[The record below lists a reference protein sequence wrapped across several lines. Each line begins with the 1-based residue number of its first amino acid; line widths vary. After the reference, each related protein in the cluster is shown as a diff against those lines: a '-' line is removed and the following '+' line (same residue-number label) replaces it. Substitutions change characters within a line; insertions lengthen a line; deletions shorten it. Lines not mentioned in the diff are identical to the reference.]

1 MPSSSAPLHRALL
14 LRGVLA
20 GALIALGLVGTLVS
34 AWYFFVKPAPDLD
47 RCLRIIATG
56 RKDASAQ
63 AAQVFLYSVK
73 VDNNPPTPLTSLTHD
88 AGWQPAKVFA
98 RPALYAAGTG
108 APAQVTVCEVA
119 AAAESVSLEFVSHPW
134 SGIATVQ
141 WHDRSMDIDLYS
153 PGGVQN
159 RRIFVPQTAARLEL
173 STVQLGLL
181 ASGSVIALATA
192 IRWLLALL
200 RA

>member
-1 MPSSSAPLHRALL
+1 MQSSATQLQRAIL

-20 GALIALGLVGTLVS
+20 GALIACGAIGTLVS
-34 AWYFFVKPAPDLD
+34 AWYTLVKPAPDVD

-56 RKDASAQ
+56 RKDAAAQ
-63 AAQVFLYSVK
+63 AAQVFLYSVR
-73 VDNNPPTPLTSLTHD
+73 VDNNPATPPTSLTHD
-88 AGWQPAKVFA
+88 AGWQPTQVFT
-98 RPALYAAGTG
+98 RPALFASGTG
-108 APAQVTVCEVA
+108 APAQVTICDVA
-119 AAAESVSLEFVSHPW
+119 AAAEMVSLEFVSHPW

-141 WHDRSMDIDLYS
+141 WHDRAMDIDLYS
-153 PGGVQN
+153 PGGVQS
-159 RRIFVPQTAARLEL
+159 RKIFVPQIAARLEL

-181 ASGSVIALATA
+181 ACGSLIMLASA